1 MDLNCEELKKEWEEA
16 FYESEWKPDTLKCT
30 KTEEDIISELK
41 ALLPRHMPVYDWNLP
56 YAEEILLI
64 FRRHVNAQL
73 CQAVQDSKPEKY
85 KNGDFCIS
93 INCESLHD
101 DNKSCS
107 ECKAYK
113 FHDYLKKNGFE
124 IVKKT

>member
-64 FRRHVNAQL
+64 F
-73 CQAVQDSKPEKY
+73 
-85 KNGDFCIS
+85 
-93 INCESLHD
+93 
-101 DNKSCS
+101 
-107 ECKAYK
+107 
-113 FHDYLKKNGFE
+113 
-124 IVKKT
+124 